1 MGVRLSGP
9 LVGRGKELA
18 RLLPELGRPERL
30 DEAGPDWRSEQARL
44 FELVLGLLER
54 LAVASPLVL
63 VVEDLHWADRSSLEL
78 LAFLAHGLEAAPVV
92 VVGTYRSVDAG
103 GRTNQQIAEELF
115 ISVKTAGIHV
125 SNILA
130 KLGVGTRVEAA
141 AAAHRGGLLDDPAP

>member
-9 LVGRGKELA
+9 LVGRGKEL
-18 RLLPELGRPERL
+18 ERL
-30 DEAGPDWRSEQARL
+30 DAALSRAAAGEPAVVLVAGEAGVGKSRLVAELAARARGL
-44 FELVLGLLER
+44 ARRARIDLAAAAAPPATGTVSPTPAERLGLTPRER
-54 LAVASPLVL
+54 EVLALV
-63 VVEDLHWADRSSLEL
+63 
-78 LAFLAHGLEAAPVV
+78 
-92 VVGTYRSVDAG
+92 AG

-130 KLGVGTRVEAA
+130 KLGVGNRVEAA